1 MLKINTDKTEVI
13 LFSSKRNSSL
23 VDEISVEVGDSK
35 IKPSSSVRNLGAQF
49 DSQMDMELHVNS
61 VCRSCYMQL
70 RQIGHIRQYLTTDDT
85 KSLVNAL
92 VTSRLDY
99 CNALLY
105 SVPKTILSKL
115 QNVQNTAARL
125 ITRTSRYNHIT
136 PVLKE
141 LHWLPVQHRVVYKIL
156 THTYKALHGE
166 SPAYIRHMLQ
176 VYVPRRTLRSQN
188 DPVPLVVPR
197 CHTVTDAL

>member
-1 MLKINTDKTEVI
+1 MLRAVTANRAHQT
-13 LFSSKRNSSL
+13 
-23 VDEISVEVGDSK
+23 
-35 IKPSSSVRNLGAQF
+35 
-49 DSQMDMELHVNS
+49 
-61 VCRSCYMQL
+61 
-70 RQIGHIRQYLTTDDT
+70 IGHIRQYLTTDAT
-85 KSLVNAL
+85 KSLYNAQ
-92 VTSRLDY
+92 VTSRQDY

-105 SVPKTILSKL
+105 NVPKTILSKL

-125 ITRTSRYNHIT
+125 ITRTSCYDHIT

-188 DPVPLVVPR
+188 DTVPLVVPR
-197 CHTVTDAL
+197 CHTVTYGDRCFVTAAPKLWNALPAGIKDCNTLSSFKKLLKTHLFIQMNVN